1 MQSYILSQTKP
12 FRNKLKIKPFKMKQ
26 RPTKHGEALAEAEEH
41 EEDESDSKVSQNINV
56 NKNGSL
62 TIANDHES
70 GEEELIEML
79 DTGSQG
85 SRDLIA

>member
-41 EEDESDSKVSQNINV
+41 EEDESDSKVS
-56 NKNGSL
+56 
-62 TIANDHES
+62 
-70 GEEELIEML
+70 
-79 DTGSQG
+79 
-85 SRDLIA
+85 

>member
-1 MQSYILSQTKP
+1 
-12 FRNKLKIKPFKMKQ
+12 MKH

-41 EEDESDSKVSQNINV
+41 EEDDTDSKVSQNNMNV

-70 GEEELIEML
+70 GEEELIEMQ
-79 DTGSQG
+79 DTHS
-85 SRDLIA
+85 